1 MLRHSRAADAST
13 SLRAHHQRWTSEPSS
28 TATRAVVTG
37 PHNTKTS
44 TRHDKVAAADAAH
57 QHTGTSKTTG
67 VPGRYQKNRSST
79 LDRDTKTTLASKP
92 SLSTTLQQIGNW
104 ARRSFRG
111 HGGGGK
117 DGGGRRPKSLN
128 DYVMTEVSSG
138 VVVERKLEK
147 LPPAAAS
154 RDQSPVT
161 TSSSGYAS
169 GGDGVCSRMHDDDFD
184 DTDGR
189 HLGRQMQRGA
199 SRGSRRY
206 RRRASMYSGGG
217 TDALRPP
224 PTPADQATRPPL
236 ASAMTADK
244 KCREDRLPVY
254 ENLPSEALAMRAES
268 LPVSP
273 TQCHTRFTQRLD
285 TSCHGVQIDQEV
297 DSHRKPIQAEGVID
311 TGNGLIDDYLL
322 PAERSSFLSSSDA
335 STLRRSGNRSSP
347 VYVNGNLLMTSINQS
362 SSWRQND
369 PAHRSRSRSL
379 SSSRNRTLTGDQST
393 TFNFGAVQQRLLFT
407 PSFVSQSPSP
417 PEPDADADADADWD
431 DRLSTLSLG
440 CRRRPPISPD
450 RRSTAQCPGGPRQSR
465 SKSARRRLLF
475 GSQAMT
481 SADRRPEAVEECVWP
496 LFRQTGS
503 PPATISNVST
513 RNPPTRRS
521 TGLFPRLGDKDES
534 LYETISDVTSRSRL
548 PIARVLA
555 KGLEVD
561 GEHVYDNIDDL
572 HLPSAPAPTDIHQ
585 IPPPLPPPPL
595 PARRPTAGL
604 EMPLCRSDVVE
615 LDSNHVYTIADVLDS
630 FEALVSHLPRAQKFI
645 NDLQT
650 VAYLHQ
656 RRQMTAEQTVE
667 CDRGRHS
674 AKDAEGRWTAAAA
687 MNRSSANQQWIGGAA
702 SKSSAWRNG
711 PDQRRQHYPAMY
723 SADDSQP
730 IVVED
735 YICSPGNQ
743 LSPERPR
750 RAGNKISTDAAVT
763 ANPSRGDGFY
773 VPMRPG
779 SKPSASTKICC
790 GGRGSSAPNG
800 RPPSSVLAASDAP
813 ARKPKQPTN
822 KTGKKT
828 GRVSA
833 ALSCS
838 ITELDRCDDAL
849 DRDNAVGGRRS
860 SRLFQMPPGYIDAS
874 SYMIHTDS
882 QLPDDITRH
891 QRSLSRSLMD
901 GISQQPS
908 RPISGNVANRR
919 HNSRMTSSTF
929 AVDTATGRRPV
940 LPEMPSNHAATRRG
954 HCAPRSA
961 SEDRQTGTGNSSR
974 VRSPTAVGEADR
986 PSKKSSRSSRV
997 ADQTTASGLSRS
1009 MMTAPTVSQHP
1020 TSSGASASSS
1030 TSFHELPPHCDSRR
1044 SSILQWTAA
1053 SCSGREI
1060 FC

>member
-1 MLRHSRAADAST
+1 MCIRDS
-13 SLRAHHQRWTSEPSS
+13 
-28 TATRAVVTG
+28 
-37 PHNTKTS
+37 
-44 TRHDKVAAADAAH
+44 
-57 QHTGTSKTTG
+57 SKTTG
-67 VPGRYQKNRSST
+67 VSGRYQKNRSST
-79 LDRDTKTTLASKP
+79 LDRDTNTTVASKP

-169 GGDGVCSRMHDDDFD
+169 GGDVVCSRLHDDDFD
-184 DTDGR
+184 DADGR

-206 RRRASMYSGGG
+206 RRRASMYSAGG
-217 TDALRPP
+217 TEALRPP
-224 PTPADQATRPPL
+224 PTPADQAARPPL
-236 ASAMTADK
+236 ASAMTAGK

-254 ENLPSEALAMRAES
+254 ENLPSEAVGLKCEMRAES

-273 TQCHTRFTQRLD
+273 TQCHPCFTRRLD

-297 DSHRKPIQAEGVID
+297 HTRRKPIQAEGVID
-311 TGNGLIDDYLL
+311 TGNGLTDDYLL
-322 PAERSSFLSSSDA
+322 PAEHSSFLTSSDA

-369 PAHRSRSRSL
+369 PARRSRSRSL
-379 SSSRNRTLTGDQST
+379 SSSRNRTLTEDQST
-393 TFNFGAVQQRLLFT
+393 TFNFGAVQQRLHFT
-407 PSFVSQSPSP
+407 QSFVSQSPSP
-417 PEPDADADADADWD
+417 PEPDAADADADWD

-450 RRSTAQCPGGPRQSR
+450 RRSTAQCPGPHQSR

-481 SADRRPEAVEECVWP
+481 SVDRRPEAVEECVWP
-496 LFRQTGS
+496 LFRQNGS
-503 PPATISNVST
+503 PPAIISNVTT

-521 TGLFPRLGDKDES
+521 TGLFPRLGDKEES
-534 LYETISDVTSRSRL
+534 LYETIRDITSRSRL
-548 PIARVLA
+548 PVTRILA

-572 HLPSAPAPTDIHQ
+572 HLPPAPAPTDIHQ

-595 PARRPTAGL
+595 PARRPTAGHD
-604 EMPLCRSDVVE
+604 MPLCRSDVVE

-650 VAYLHQ
+650 AAYLHQ
-656 RRQMTAEQTVE
+656 RRQMTTDQTVE
-667 CDRGRHS
+667 CDRGGHS
-674 AKDAEGRWTAAAA
+674 AKDAEGRWTAAAV

-702 SKSSAWRNG
+702 NKSSAWRNG

-723 SADDSQP
+723 RADDSQP

-750 RAGNKISTDAAVT
+750 RTANKASTDAAVT
-763 ANPSRGDGFY
+763 ANPSRGNGFY
-773 VPMRPG
+773 VPMKAG
-779 SKPSASTKICC
+779 NKPSATTKICC
-790 GGRGSSAPNG
+790 GGRGSAALEG
-800 RPPSSVLAASDAP
+800 RPPSSVLATAEAA
-813 ARKPKQPTN
+813 ARKPKQPTD

-828 GRVSA
+828 SRVST
-833 ALSCS
+833 ALSRS

-849 DRDNAVGGRRS
+849 DRDNVVEGRRS
-860 SRLFQMPPGYIDAS
+860 SRLFQMPPSYIDAS
-874 SYMIHTDS
+874 SYMIHADS
-882 QLPDDITRH
+882 QLPGDMIRH

-908 RPISGNVANRR
+908 RPISGNVANRKQ
-919 HNSRMTSSTF
+919 NSRMTSSTF
-929 AVDTATGRRPV
+929 AVDTTTGRRPIP
-940 LPEMPSNHAATRRG
+940 PEMPSNHAAARRD

-974 VRSPTAVGEADR
+974 VKSPTAVREADR

-997 ADQTTASGLSRS
+997 ADQTTTSGLSRS
-1009 MMTAPTVSQHP
+1009 MMVAPTVSRHP

-1030 TSFHELPPHCDSRR
+1030 TSFHELPPHCDSSR